1 MSPKWA
7 PGEAQKG
14 LPESQ
19 NEPPEAPGAD
29 VIKMSRFFV
38 TPKCRPRGPRNTPG
52 RTQEG
57 PKKGPGG
64 QNVCILHVFYVCFTS
79 CSFCSLFRPC
89 KRHRKTRTSATG
101 TTAILRFG
109 WSSRKRTSAKCS
121 LFLAQRR
128 QNLVETE

>member
-1 MSPKWA
+1 MSSKWA
-7 PGEAQKG
+7 PGEAQKSF
-14 LPESQ
+14 PEGQ

-29 VIKMSRFFV
+29 VIKMRCFCH
-38 TPKCRPRGPRNTPG
+38 PKVQARGPRNTPG

-89 KRHRKTRTSATG
+89 KRHRKIRTSATG
-101 TTAILRFG
+101 TTEILRFG
-109 WSSRKRTSAKCS
+109 WSSRKRTAAKCS
-121 LFLAQRR
+121 LFLAQRH

>member
-1 MSPKWA
+1 MSPKRA

-14 LPESQ
+14 LPEGQ

-29 VIKMSRFFV
+29 VINMSRFCH
-38 TPKCRPRGPRNTPG
+38 PKVPARGPRNTPG

-57 PKKGPGG
+57 SKKGPRG
-64 QNVCILHVFYVCFTS
+64 QKVCILLVFYVCFTS

-101 TTAILRFG
+101 TTTILRFG

-121 LFLAQRR
+121 LFWPRGAI
-128 QNLVETE
+128 TS